1 MSLDGTGCFGSRQ
14 VTGMFDRADV
24 DAIAHL
30 ARKAR
35 AQTIRPEEKS
45 ELRALLAKYSPRAHD
60 LAGVDLLPVA
70 LFFLGVATLAQG
82 GLAAASAS

>member
-1 MSLDGTGCFGSRQ
+1 MSLDGMDSFASRK
-14 VTGMFDRADV
+14 VTGMFDRSDV
-24 DAIAHL
+24 DAIERL

-35 AQTIRPEEKS
+35 AQPLRPGEKG

-60 LAGVDLLPVA
+60 LAGADLLPVA
-70 LFFLGVATLAQG
+70 LFFLGVATLAEG